1 MHETIIE
8 VESVSKTF
16 GSGYTSVQA
25 LKNVSIKTY
34 KGKLTILKGRS
45 GAGKTTLM
53 NIMSAMDD
61 ATDGKIFF
69 KGKDISDLSCDK
81 KDDIRRTSMGIVFQ
95 SGALISTLTA
105 RENIELGY
113 KISGKK
119 IPKISEKIDEIL
131 ELVGMKKRARHF
143 PYELSGGEAQRIAIA
158 RGIIHEPQVLFVDEP
173 TSALDSKTAVRIVRV
188 FKRLVEEKG
197 VSIIM
202 TTHDPDMIEIADK
215 VYTLSDGVIIDEQ

>member
-1 MHETIIE
+1 MDEIIIE
-8 VESVSKTF
+8 TKGIVKQFKT
-16 GSGYTSVQA
+16 GDIVVNA
-25 LKNVSIKTY
+25 LKDVSIKTY

-53 NIMSAMDD
+53 NIMATMDN
-61 ATDGKIFF
+61 ATSGDVIF
-69 KGKDISDLSCDK
+69 KGKNISDLTNDQ

-113 KISGKK
+113 KIAGKK
-119 IPKISEKIDEIL
+119 IDGISKRIDETL
-131 ELVGMKKRARHF
+131 ELVGMKKRAQHF

-158 RGIIHEPQVLFVDEP
+158 RGIIHKPEVLFVDEP

-188 FKRLVEEKG
+188 FKRLVEEEG

-202 TTHDPDMIEIADK
+202 TTHDPDMIEIADH
-215 VYTLSDGVIIDEQ
+215 VYTLSDGVIVDE